1 MSGESEDQRMP
12 DALDLTR
19 RAVAPLT
26 RTVTFRRYAPRI
38 LPALEHLVSVLTR
51 GRVQVA
57 ALLVPALELHT
68 IGAKTGQ
75 PRSSRLM
82 YLPDGPGRAIVAG
95 SNYGSAHHPAWTAN
109 LRAHPDAE
117 IVVYGRTL
125 PVYATEIADDERD
138 AVWERIESQWPGYRS
153 YERSSGR
160 TVRLFRLEASRRP
173 ASHF

>member
-1 MSGESEDQRMP
+1 MA

-26 RTVTFRRYAPRI
+26 RTMAFRKYAPRV
-38 LPALEHLVSVLTR
+38 LPPLERLVGVLSG
-51 GRVQVA
+51 GRVQLA

-95 SNYGSAHHPAWTAN
+95 SNYGSAHHPAWTTN
-109 LRAHPDAE
+109 LRTHPDAE
-117 IVVYGRTL
+117 IVVYGRTV
-125 PVYATEIADDERD
+125 PVHATEIADDERD
-138 AVWERIESQWPGYRS
+138 AVWARIEAQWPGYRS

-160 TVRLFRLEASRRP
+160 TVRLFRLEASRKP
-173 ASHF
+173 GGTA